1 MEYVSRL
8 IAKLEPFLN
17 HLSYQGVNMI
27 IHDCSLMR
35 FRFDLH
41 RTELR
46 GVTYSVNLM
55 IGKAAMLIQ
64 VKRNK
69 NRLKLIQNQ
78 TILIFLVKR
87 FLRKLL
93 SVWELFTVSF
103 PSFVCHF
110 VIVPFRKARKLSL
123 NSLINMKFLFL

>member
-27 IHDCSLMR
+27 VHDCSLMR

-46 GVTYSVNLM
+46 GVTCSVNLK
-55 IGKAAMLIQ
+55 IGKTAMLIQ

-69 NRLKLIQNQ
+69 NRLKLIQDQ
-78 TILIFLVKR
+78 TILIFW
-87 FLRKLL
+87 LRGFCGNYYLCGYCSL
-93 SVWELFTVSF
+93 
-103 PSFVCHF
+103 CHF
-110 VIVPFRKARKLSL
+110 SL
-123 NSLINMKFLFL
+123 LYAIW

>member
-1 MEYVSRL
+1 
-8 IAKLEPFLN
+8 
-17 HLSYQGVNMI
+17 MI

-41 RTELR
+41 RSELR
-46 GVTYSVNLM
+46 GVTCSVNLM

-110 VIVPFRKARKLSL
+110 VIVPFTDQYEVPFSLTQSKKFFPCARR
-123 NSLINMKFLFL
+123 

>member
-1 MEYVSRL
+1 MEFASRL
-8 IAKLEPFLN
+8 IAKLELILNPF
-17 HLSYQGVNMI
+17 SYQSVNMI

-41 RTELR
+41 RAELR
-46 GVTYSVNLM
+46 GVTCSVNLK

-69 NRLKLIQNQ
+69 NRAKIN
-78 TILIFLVKR
+78 TESDNSYVLVKR

-93 SVWELFTVSF
+93 SVWVLFTVLF
-103 PSFVCHF
+103 QSFVCHL

-123 NSLINMKFLFL
+123 